1 MCAPRKLL
9 PILAIGAL
17 AVATGGLSVGATT
30 AATGATTATTASSA
44 ASTAALAS
52 EVSYVASSTSTLSN
66 LGNALKVGLKYANS
80 AAPLIGASGLVYSG
94 QVQKG
99 ILESQAAYSQFQSAQ
114 EEETYALRKDQRR
127 RRLAIALGKQRAL
140 YGISGVRLE
149 ETPTDILSST
159 ARSFAEDDFYDRYGT
174 SGRMTS
180 ASLSAGNLQASAE
193 QAELGG
199 LLSAELTLARRGVI

>member
-9 PILAIGAL
+9 PILAVAGL

-30 AATGATTATTASSA
+30 AAATTTSTVAPFA
-44 ASTAALAS
+44 AGQAGALAS
-52 EVSYVASSTSTLSN
+52 QTSSLTALS
-66 LGNALKVGLKYANS
+66 NALKIGLKYANT
-80 AAPLIGASGLVYSG
+80 AAPVIGAGGLVYSG
-94 QVQKG
+94 QIQKS
-99 ILESQAAYSQFQSAQ
+99 ILEQQANFSAFQSAQ

-140 YGISGVRLE
+140 YGITGVRLE
-149 ETPTDILSST
+149 ETPTDILTQT

-174 SGRMTS
+174 SGRMLS
-180 ASLSAGNLQASAE
+180 SSLSASNLRRSGE

-199 LLSAELTLARRGVI
+199 LLSAELTLAQRGIV

>member
-9 PILAIGAL
+9 PVLAIGAL
-17 AVATGGLSVGATT
+17 AVATGGASAGALASSSV
-30 AATGATTATTASSA
+30 TATTPATLLPQLGTQ
-44 ASTAALAS
+44 ASTL
-52 EVSYVASSTSTLSN
+52 TN
-66 LGNALKVGLKYANS
+66 LTTALKTSLKFVNT
-80 AAPLIGASGLVYSG
+80 AAPIIGAGGLVYSG
-94 QVQKG
+94 QIQKN
-99 ILESQAAYSQFQSAQ
+99 ILEQQAAYSNFQSAQ
-114 EEETYALRKDQRR
+114 EEETYQLRKDQRR

-140 YGISGVRLE
+140 FGISGVRLE
-149 ETPTDILSST
+149 ETPTDILTST

-180 ASLSAGNLQASAE
+180 AKISASNLRKSGE